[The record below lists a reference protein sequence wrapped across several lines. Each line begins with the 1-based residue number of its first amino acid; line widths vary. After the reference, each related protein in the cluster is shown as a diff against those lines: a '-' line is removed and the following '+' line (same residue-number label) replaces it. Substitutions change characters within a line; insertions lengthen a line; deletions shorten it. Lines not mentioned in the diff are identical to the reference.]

1 MTYAE
6 AVPWLY
12 GLQWRGIKLGLEN
25 IGRLLEELRVPIHSG
40 GAPLFLHVAGTNG
53 KGSVCAMLDSILRAA
68 GYRTGLFTSPHLV
81 SFRERIRVNGD
92 MISEA
97 DAAEGLTRMRAL
109 VERWEQP
116 PTFFEITTA
125 LALAHFAA
133 HAVEYAVLETGLG
146 GRLDATNVVTPL
158 VSVITPIGLDHQ
170 QYLGEH
176 IAAIAMEKAGI
187 IKPGVPMVTGPQESD
202 AQCAL
207 MHVAAHREAPYNLV
221 LTPMS
226 SVEIGLAGSHQRWNA
241 ALAVHALQ
249 LAEIAVPDEAIT
261 AGLRNVQWPGR
272 FQVIDG
278 RLVLDGAHNPAAA
291 LRLIQTWR
299 EQFGEAK
306 ATVVMGA
313 MKDKDVRGICAA
325 LAPIAATVIAVPV
338 QNERTLAGDALRQI
352 WAEMAPGLECTI
364 AETVKEALEFAERE
378 PERILVTGSLFLI
391 GEVLQLLDG
400 SGDGHASAQ

>member
-12 GLQWRGIKLGLEN
+12 GMQWHGIKLGLEN
-25 IGRLLEELRVPIHSG
+25 IARLLEELGVPIQGG

-81 SFRERIRVNGD
+81 SFRERIRVDGE
-92 MISEA
+92 MISETE
-97 DAAEGLTRMRAL
+97 AAEGLTRIRAL
-109 VERWEQP
+109 GERWEQP

-133 HAVEYAVLETGLG
+133 HGVECAVLETGLG

-158 VSVITPIGLDHQ
+158 VSVITAISLDHQ
-170 QYLGEH
+170 QYLGES

-187 IKPGVPMVTGPQESD
+187 IKPGVPVVTGPQESD

-207 MHVAAHREAPYNLV
+207 MHVAAHREAPFNLV
-221 LTPMS
+221 LTRVDRME
-226 SVEIGLAGSHQRWNA
+226 VGLAGSHQRWNA
-241 ALAVHALQ
+241 ALAIHALQ
-249 LAEIAVPDEAIT
+249 IAGIAVRDEAVT
-261 AGLRNVQWPGR
+261 AGLRDVQWPGR
-272 FQVIDG
+272 FQLIG
-278 RLVLDGAHNPAAA
+278 ERLVLDGAHNPAAA
-291 LRLIQTWR
+291 RRLAQTWR
-299 EQFGEAK
+299 EEFGDAK
-306 ATVVMGA
+306 ATVVIGA

-325 LAPIAATVIAVPV
+325 LRPIVATVIALPV
-338 QNERTLAGDALRQI
+338 QNERALSGEALRQI
-352 WAEMAPGLECTI
+352 WAEAAPRMACSV
-364 AETVKEALEFAERE
+364 ARDVKEALDFAERE
-378 PERILVTGSLFLI
+378 ADRALVTGSLFLI

-400 SGDGHASAQ
+400 GGDGRASAQ